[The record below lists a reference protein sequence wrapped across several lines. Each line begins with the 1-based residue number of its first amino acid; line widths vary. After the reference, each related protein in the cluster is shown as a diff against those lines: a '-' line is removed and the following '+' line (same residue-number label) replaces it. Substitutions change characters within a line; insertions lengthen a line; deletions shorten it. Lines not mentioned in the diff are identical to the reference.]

1 MENNHIGTLHIA
13 YGVVGQSLLT
23 KLMPLCPA
31 IAVHKY
37 NFIYISFIIFY
48 ISFYKE
54 YTLKPFKNKAFL
66 LNLSVFRNK
75 QKMDILDIK
84 S

>member
-1 MENNHIGTLHIA
+1 M
-13 YGVVGQSLLT
+13 
-23 KLMPLCPA
+23 CPA

-37 NFIYISFIIFY
+37 NLIYFLFIIFY

-54 YTLKPFKNKAFL
+54 YILKPLKNKAFL

-75 QKMDILDIK
+75 QKMDILYIK